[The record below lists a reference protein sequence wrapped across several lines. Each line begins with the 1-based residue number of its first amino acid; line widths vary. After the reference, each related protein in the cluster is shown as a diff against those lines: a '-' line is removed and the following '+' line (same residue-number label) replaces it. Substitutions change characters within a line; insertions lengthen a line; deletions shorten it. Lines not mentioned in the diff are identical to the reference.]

1 MEYFDRCLNCLGQP
15 RRSSPHRRSSLNQP
29 ITNKSKLIGIIPI
42 RIAIDEIYSVLIDSV
57 KSLLEQNQSIISTKC
72 HLQFNFISLCVLHQ
86 DIQTNNQSLREFADS
101 YFSNTSTINPT
112 GILDEKQINELR
124 LKYSQACLK
133 DHLS

>member
-1 MEYFDRCLNCLGQP
+1 MIE
-15 RRSSPHRRSSLNQP
+15 
-29 ITNKSKLIGIIPI
+29 IGF
-42 RIAIDEIYSVLIDSV
+42 VLTDAV

-72 HLQFNFISLCVLHQ
+72 HLQFNFISLCILHQ
-86 DIQTNNQSLREFADS
+86 DIQNNSQSMREFSDS